1 MKFHDFANIFNCIRN
16 AEIILKELELIVLKA
31 AHIKGIL
38 YHVLQV
44 KSRIE
49 YDSDKFFRMR
59 AGQTLTIDIEDHFQK
74 RDNGVKRGAEFMCH
88 R

>member
-1 MKFHDFANIFNCIRN
+1 MRHPFINIQYELQFLLSELKFHDFANIFNCISN

-38 YHVLQV
+38 NDVLQV

-49 YDSDKFFRMR
+49 YHSDKFFRMS
-59 AGQTLTIDIEDHFQK
+59 AG
-74 RDNGVKRGAEFMCH
+74 
-88 R
+88 